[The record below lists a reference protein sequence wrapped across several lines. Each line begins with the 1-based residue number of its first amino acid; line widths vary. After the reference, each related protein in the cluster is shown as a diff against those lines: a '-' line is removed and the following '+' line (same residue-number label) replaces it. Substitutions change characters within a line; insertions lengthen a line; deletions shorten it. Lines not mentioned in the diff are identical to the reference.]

1 MKGEKQMKM
10 RTGCVAMLLVA
21 LFASAA
27 FGAQFTINAGI
38 GLNDKSAQFQSLQ
51 YFKEVVE
58 KNSDGK
64 IEVVL
69 FHSSQLG
76 DDRNMMEALKMGTQE
91 MTCPSTA
98 PMTAFI
104 NAFKIYD
111 LPFIFANEEVADYIL
126 DGPVGK
132 KLLDMLPDQG
142 LVGLAYWENG
152 FRMLTNSSRPVQ
164 SPEDLKGMKIR
175 TMENPIHLAAFR
187 TMGANPTPMAFGE
200 LFSAMQQKVV
210 DGQENPWGTIFLQ
223 NFFEVQKYAT
233 DTGHVYSPFVLLIS
247 KKFWDKL
254 PDDLKAVV
262 QDAADQSKV
271 HNRALNRK
279 MNAEYLEKLKEKMD
293 VVILTPEQK
302 AAFQKACQPIYEQF
316 GKDIGEDLI
325 KEVQELSAAFKK

>member
-1 MKGEKQMKM
+1 MKI
-10 RTGCVAMLLVA
+10 RTGCVAILLVA
-21 LFASAA
+21 LFASTA

-51 YFKEVVE
+51 HFKEIVE
-58 KNSDGK
+58 KNSGGK

-76 DDRNMMEALKMGTQE
+76 DDRTMMEALKMGTQE

-98 PMTAFI
+98 PMTAFV

-152 FRMLTNSSRPVQ
+152 FRMLTNSSRPVVT
-164 SPEDLKGMKIR
+164 PEDLKGMKVR

-254 PDDLKAVV
+254 PDDMKAVV
-262 QDAADQSKV
+262 QDAADRAKV

-279 MNAEYLEKLKEKMD
+279 MNAEYLEKLKEKME

-302 AAFQKACQPIYEQF
+302 AAFQKACRPIYDQF

-325 KEVQELSAAFKK
+325 KEVQELSAGFKK

>member
-175 TMENPIHLAAFR
+175 TMENPIHMAAFR

>member
-187 TMGANPTPMAFGE
+187 TMGSNPTPMAFGE

>member
-58 KNSDGK
+58 RNSDGK

-187 TMGANPTPMAFGE
+187 TMGSNPTPMAFGE

-293 VVILTPEQK
+293 VVILPEQK

>member
-152 FRMLTNSSRPVQ
+152 FRMLTNSSRPVH
-164 SPEDLKGMKIR
+164 SPEDLKGLKIR

-187 TMGANPTPMAFGE
+187 TMGSNPTPMAFGE

>member
-1 MKGEKQMKM
+1 MKI
-10 RTGCVAMLLVA
+10 RTGCVAILLVA

-51 YFKEVVE
+51 HFKEIVE
-58 KNSDGK
+58 KNSGGK

-76 DDRNMMEALKMGTQE
+76 DDRTMMEALKMGTQE

-98 PMTAFI
+98 PMTAFV

-132 KLLDMLPDQG
+132 KLLDMLPGQG

-152 FRMLTNSSRPVQ
+152 FRMLTNSSRPVVT
-164 SPEDLKGMKIR
+164 PEDLKGMKIR

-254 PDDLKAVV
+254 PDDMKAVV
-262 QDAADQSKV
+262 QDAADQAKV

-279 MNAEYLEKLKEKMD
+279 MNAEYLEKLKEKME
-293 VVILTPEQK
+293 VTILTPEQK
-302 AAFQKACQPIYEQF
+302 AAFQNACRPIYDQF

-325 KEVQELSAAFKK
+325 KEVQELSAGFKK

>member
-126 DGPVGK
+126 DGPMGK

>member
-152 FRMLTNSSRPVQ
+152 FRMLTNSSHPVVT
-164 SPEDLKGMKIR
+164 PEDLKGLKIR

-302 AAFQKACQPIYEQF
+302 AAFQEACRPIYEQF

-325 KEVQELSAAFKK
+325 KEVQELSAGFKK

>member
-293 VVILTPEQK
+293 VAILTPEQK

>member
-187 TMGANPTPMAFGE
+187 TMGSNPTPMAFGE

-279 MNAEYLEKLKEKMD
+279 MNAEYLEKLKEKME

>member
-1 MKGEKQMKM
+1 MKM
-10 RTGCVAMLLVA
+10 RTGCVAILLVA

-233 DTGHVYSPFVLLIS
+233 DTGHVYSPFVLLIW
-247 KKFWDKL
+247 KKFW
-254 PDDLKAVV
+254 
-262 QDAADQSKV
+262 
-271 HNRALNRK
+271 
-279 MNAEYLEKLKEKMD
+279 
-293 VVILTPEQK
+293 
-302 AAFQKACQPIYEQF
+302 
-316 GKDIGEDLI
+316 
-325 KEVQELSAAFKK
+325 

>member
-1 MKGEKQMKM
+1 MKI
-10 RTGCVAMLLVA
+10 RTGCVAILLVA
-21 LFASAA
+21 LFASTA

-51 YFKEVVE
+51 HFKEIVE
-58 KNSDGK
+58 KNSGGK

-76 DDRNMMEALKMGTQE
+76 DDRTMMEALKMGTQE

-98 PMTAFI
+98 PMTAFV

-111 LPFIFANEEVADYIL
+111 LPFVFANEEVADYIL

-132 KLLDMLPDQG
+132 KLLDMLPGQG

-152 FRMLTNSSRPVQ
+152 FRMLTNSSRPVVT
-164 SPEDLKGMKIR
+164 PEDLKGMKIR

-254 PDDLKAVV
+254 PDDMKAVV
-262 QDAADQSKV
+262 QDAADRAKV

-279 MNAEYLEKLKEKMD
+279 MNAEYLEKLKEKME

-302 AAFQKACQPIYEQF
+302 AAFQKACRPIYEQF

-325 KEVQELSAAFKK
+325 KEVQELSAGFKK

>member
-1 MKGEKQMKM
+1 MKM

>member
-1 MKGEKQMKM
+1 
-10 RTGCVAMLLVA
+10 
-21 LFASAA
+21 
-27 FGAQFTINAGI
+27 GI

-187 TMGANPTPMAFGE
+187 TMGSNPTPMAFGE

-279 MNAEYLEKLKEKMD
+279 MNAEYLEKLKEKME

>member
-38 GLNDKSAQFQSLQ
+38 GLNDKSPQFQSLQ

>member
-1 MKGEKQMKM
+1 MKM

-27 FGAQFTINAGI
+27 FGAKFTINAGI

-152 FRMLTNSSRPVQ
+152 FRMLTNSSHPVVT
-164 SPEDLKGMKIR
+164 PEDLKGLKIR

-254 PDDLKAVV
+254 PDNLKAVV

-279 MNAEYLEKLKEKMD
+279 MNAEYLEKLKEKME

-302 AAFQKACQPIYEQF
+302 AAFQKACRPIYEQF

-325 KEVQELSAAFKK
+325 KEVQELSAGFKK

>member
-1 MKGEKQMKM
+1 MKM

-27 FGAQFTINAGI
+27 FGAKFTINAGI

-152 FRMLTNSSRPVQ
+152 FRMLTNSSHPVVT
-164 SPEDLKGMKIR
+164 PEDLKGLKIR

-279 MNAEYLEKLKEKMD
+279 MNAEYLEKLKEKMEI
-293 VVILTPEQK
+293 VILTPEQK
-302 AAFQKACQPIYEQF
+302 AAFQKACRPIYEQF

>member
-1 MKGEKQMKM
+1 MKI
-10 RTGCVAMLLVA
+10 RTGCVAILLVA

-51 YFKEVVE
+51 HFKEIVE
-58 KNSDGK
+58 KNSGGK

-76 DDRNMMEALKMGTQE
+76 DDRTMMEALKMGTQE

-98 PMTAFI
+98 PMTAFV

-111 LPFIFANEEVADYIL
+111 LPFIFANEEVADFIL

-132 KLLDMLPDQG
+132 KLLDMLPGQG

-152 FRMLTNSSRPVQ
+152 FRMLTNSSRPVVT
-164 SPEDLKGMKIR
+164 PEDLKGMKVR

-254 PDDLKAVV
+254 PDDMKAVV
-262 QDAADQSKV
+262 QDAADQAKV

-279 MNAEYLEKLKEKMD
+279 MNAEYLEKLKEKME
-293 VVILTPEQK
+293 VTILTPEQK

-325 KEVQELSAAFKK
+325 KEVQELSAGFKK

>member
-76 DDRNMMEALKMGTQE
+76 DDRTMMEALKMGTQE

-316 GKDIGEDLI
+316 GKDIGKDLI

>member
-1 MKGEKQMKM
+1 MKI
-10 RTGCVAMLLVA
+10 RTGCVAILLVA
-21 LFASAA
+21 LFASTA

-51 YFKEVVE
+51 HFKEIVE
-58 KNSDGK
+58 KNSGGK

-76 DDRNMMEALKMGTQE
+76 DDRTMMEALKMGTQE

-98 PMTAFI
+98 PMTAFV

-132 KLLDMLPDQG
+132 KLLDMLPGQG

-152 FRMLTNSSRPVQ
+152 FRMLTNSSRPVVT
-164 SPEDLKGMKIR
+164 PEDLKGMKIR

-254 PDDLKAVV
+254 PDDMKAVV
-262 QDAADQSKV
+262 QDAADQAKV

-279 MNAEYLEKLKEKMD
+279 MNAEYLEKLKEKME

-302 AAFQKACQPIYEQF
+302 AAFQKACRPIYEQF

-325 KEVQELSAAFKK
+325 KEVQELSAGFKK

>member
-1 MKGEKQMKM
+1 
-10 RTGCVAMLLVA
+10 
-21 LFASAA
+21 
-27 FGAQFTINAGI
+27 
-38 GLNDKSAQFQSLQ
+38 
-51 YFKEVVE
+51 
-58 KNSDGK
+58 
-64 IEVVL
+64 
-69 FHSSQLG
+69 
-76 DDRNMMEALKMGTQE
+76 
-91 MTCPSTA
+91 
-98 PMTAFI
+98 
-104 NAFKIYD
+104 
-111 LPFIFANEEVADYIL
+111 
-126 DGPVGK
+126 
-132 KLLDMLPDQG
+132 
-142 LVGLAYWENG
+142 
-152 FRMLTNSSRPVQ
+152 MLTNSSRPVQ

>member
-1 MKGEKQMKM
+1 MKLK
-10 RTGCVAMLLVA
+10 TGFVALLLVA
-21 LFASAA
+21 VFATAA
-27 FGAQFTINAGI
+27 FSAQFTINAGI

-51 YFKEVVE
+51 YFKEIVE
-58 KNSDGK
+58 KNSEGK

-76 DDRNMMEALKMGTQE
+76 DDRTMMESLKMGTQE

-98 PMTAFI
+98 PMTAFV

-132 KLLDMLPDQG
+132 KLLDMLPAQG

-223 NFFEVQKYAT
+223 NFFEVQKYAS

-247 KKFWDKL
+247 KRFWDKL
-254 PDDLKAVV
+254 PDDMKTVV
-262 QDAADQSKV
+262 RDAADQAKV

-279 MNAEYLEKLKEKMD
+279 MNAEYLEKLKEKME
-293 VVILTPEQK
+293 VTILTPEQK
-302 AAFQKACQPIYEQF
+302 AAFQKACQPIYDQF

-325 KEVQELSAAFKK
+325 KEVQELSAGFKK

>member
-1 MKGEKQMKM
+1 MKI

-51 YFKEVVE
+51 YFKELVE
-58 KNSDGK
+58 KNSEGK

-152 FRMLTNSSRPVQ
+152 FRMLTNSSRPVVT
-164 SPEDLKGMKIR
+164 PEDLKGMKIR

-279 MNAEYLEKLKEKMD
+279 MNAEYLEKLKEKME
-293 VVILTPEQK
+293 VTILTPEQK
-302 AAFQKACQPIYEQF
+302 AAFQKACGPIYEQF

-325 KEVQELSAAFKK
+325 KEVQELSAGFKK